1 MNEEFTH
8 MGFRSHK
15 RIEIDAGTPAH
26 RLMEY
31 RVDVVR
37 TAFEG
42 LHTIAFPRIE
52 CHQATGNRRL
62 A

>member
-1 MNEEFTH
+1 MDEEFTH

-15 RIEIDAGTPAH
+15 RIEIDTGTSAY
-26 RLMEY
+26 RLMEF
-31 RVDVVR
+31 RVDIVW